1 MKIKKSK
8 FGVTSLLGAVLSV
21 LMVLCVTACQPDE
34 TGKTDKEEESGV
46 EIEKYT
52 SPTEDAMRVVSQ
64 LPAYI
69 VPYEYNNFGSALV
82 NRLQNKVT
90 TLDEEAMMTLTTM
103 LFHSSQF
110 PNLTENDWVAI
121 LVQLL
126 LGRNIIIIEPTI
138 QHFNYFCQ
146 VITALYIAMQE
157 LEEGRELLE
166 ELDVIPGAR
175 QSLEAFYDLGTNPS
189 KVEAM
194 FLFDTDKSGVFA
206 EAIAVRGCDF
216 HIVDRMKGVAEVEIS
231 HEVVDEEGKSEDIA
245 TPNVGTATGAA
256 PSQTITAYSYGLF
269 ADTFTKWINDYVYY
283 VAEEEAMRSR
293 GLNIFNSRASETQKL
308 SLEDITS
315 VQKVQY
321 TIMAATPYDVGS
333 LLPVN
338 VSFEI
343 CSIYMKSDNSDY
355 YCVYKNVKSYN
366 QLLDCGPSETRKWR
380 QSDNFGEQIDT
391 GDIYNRMWNPY
402 DYYGPFMRDIECRS
416 ICHAHDGSF
425 VDSSTEVV
433 DLPNANSIVKLA
445 NVSIEKS
452 SPKNSI
458 GSSDKTDGFSYGFDG
473 GLYLAQEPSVNL
485 GFSVSYDSSTTQ
497 TIDDLDIVAST
508 ANGLP
513 EWKYTGQNLPDTFIN
528 LILDYSHS
536 EAPTIM
542 RRECEVD
549 QSWIW
554 RVPNPQGSYRLFDET
569 MVTTSIMYYST
580 GFFRANAHFANH
592 STTKRVSFL
601 MIPPPRSEQLW
612 MMNVSPYS
620 DQLNSMLANTH
631 SRFWNKDDHEFRLSD
646 TSDDSRISIEQ
657 FLNDFQQDLNS
668 KCHTWKNRG
677 FLGTY
682 TFSYYNVDEVNA
694 QPITFEF
701 VVE

>member
-1 MKIKKSK
+1 MKINIPKFSLVSLRSVALSLFVLLCLSACKKDI
-8 FGVTSLLGAVLSV
+8 GTH
-21 LMVLCVTACQPDE
+21 TH
-34 TGKTDKEEESGV
+34 EEEFEV
-46 EIEKYT
+46 ENY
-52 SPTEDAMRVVSQ
+52 SAPTEDALKIVSKH
-64 LPAYI
+64 PAYI
-69 VPYEYNNFGSALV
+69 IPYGYTNFGKALV
-82 NRLQNKVT
+82 DRLQNKVSIVNED
-90 TLDEEAMMTLTTM
+90 TLEDLATVVL
-103 LFHSSQF
+103 HSSQIA
-110 PNLTENDWVAI
+110 NMGDEHWEVVLA
-121 LVQLL
+121 QLL
-126 LGRNIIIIEPTI
+126 LGRNIIIIEPKI
-138 QHFNYFCQ
+138 QDFNNFCKC
-146 VITALYIAMQE
+146 IATLYIVLKE
-157 LEEGRELLE
+157 SEEGRALLD
-166 ELDVIPGAR
+166 ELDVVPGAR
-175 QSLEAFYDLGTNPS
+175 QTLEAFYEMDTNQS
-189 KVEAM
+189 KIESM
-194 FLFDTDKSGVFA
+194 FLLDTDPSGVFA
-206 EAIAVRGCDF
+206 EALAVRGCDF

-231 HEVVDEEGKSEDIA
+231 HEVIDETGKSEDIA

-269 ADTFTKWINDYVYY
+269 ADAFTKWINDYVYY
-283 VAEEEAMRSR
+283 IAEEEAMRSR

-321 TIMAATPYDVGS
+321 TIMAATPYDVGPC
-333 LLPVN
+333 LPVN

-343 CSIYMKSDNSDY
+343 CSIYMKNDNSDY
-355 YCVYKNVKSYN
+355 YCVYKNIKSYN
-366 QLLDCGPSETRKWR
+366 QLLDCGPSEKRKWR
-380 QSDNFGEQIDT
+380 QSDNFGEQIDDM
-391 GDIYNRMWNPY
+391 GDIYNRIWIPY
-402 DYYGPFMRDIECRS
+402 DYYGPFMRDIEGRS

-425 VDSSTEVV
+425 VDSSSEVV
-433 DLPNANSIVKLA
+433 DIPNANSIVKLA
-445 NVSIEKS
+445 NVSVEKS

-473 GLYLAQEPSVNL
+473 GLYLAKEPAVNL

-513 EWKYTGQNLPDTFIN
+513 EWKYTGQNLPDTFFN

-580 GFFRANAHFANH
+580 SFFRANAHFANH
-592 STTKRVSFL
+592 ATTKRVSFL

-612 MMNVSPYS
+612 MMEVTPYS
-620 DQLNSMLANTH
+620 DELNSMLATTH
-631 SRFWNKDDHEFRLSD
+631 SRFWNKDNQEFRLSD
-646 TSDDSRISIEQ
+646 TTDDSRISIEQ
-657 FLNDFQQDLNS
+657 FVNDFKQDLES
-668 KCHTWKNRG
+668 KRRTWKNRNFTG
-677 FLGTY
+677 KY
-682 TFSYYNVDEVNA
+682 TFSYYNVND
-694 QPITFEF
+694 QSSDPISFDF